1 MLEEKK
7 EEVFKVENVVTIKRV
22 VKVVAGG
29 RKFRFS
35 AWVVVGD
42 GEGRVGIGHGKAA
55 ETPEALEK
63 AFRRARKN
71 IKKVIV
77 FNKTLPHPVIGEC
90 GAAKVLLKPAAPGSG
105 LIACQ
110 PVRSVLEAAGYENVI
125 TKSLGSNN
133 AVNLMKATMDAL
145 LKLKNPYEVAKV
157 RGKKVSEILRRF
169 MYEKPGVQI
178 RENKTGQK
186 QDRGELESKEDT

>member
-1 MLEEKK
+1 MLEER
-7 EEVFKVENVVTIKRV
+7 EEKVFPIENIVTIKRV

-42 GEGRVGIGHGKAA
+42 GNGTIGVGHGKAA
-55 ETPEALEK
+55 ETPDAIEK
-63 AFRRARKN
+63 ALRRARKN

-77 FNKTLPHPVIGEC
+77 INKTIPHPVIGKC
-90 GAAKVLLKPAAPGSG
+90 GASKVLLKPAAPGSG

-110 PVRSVLEAAGYENVI
+110 PVRSVLEAAGYENVL

-145 LKLKNPYEVAKV
+145 LKLKDPYEVARI
-157 RGKKVSEILRRF
+157 RGKPLSQIVRRF
-169 MYEKPGVQI
+169 MYERG
-178 RENKTGQK
+178 REELYQNKTSK
-186 QDRGELESKEDT
+186 EQDWSELEG

>member
-1 MLEEKK
+1 MLEE
-7 EEVFKVENVVTIKRV
+7 ERQEIFPIENVVTIKRV
-22 VKVVAGG
+22 VKVVSGG

-42 GEGRVGIGHGKAA
+42 GNGRVGIGHGKAS

-63 AFRRARKN
+63 AFRKARKN
-71 IKKVIV
+71 VKNVVV
-77 FNKTLPHPVIGEC
+77 FNKTVPHPVVGEC
-90 GAAKVLLKPAAPGSG
+90 GAAKILLKPAAPGSG

-145 LKLKNPYEVAKV
+145 LKLKNPYEVARI
-157 RGKKVSEILRRF
+157 RGKPVSQVLRRF
-169 MYEKPGVQI
+169 MYESQRAEI
-178 RENKTGQK
+178 REDKTGEE
-186 QDRGELESKEDT
+186 QDRGELES